1 MRASERQQLAV
12 TGLKPRGLAEL
23 AYPRPAIDSLVS
35 SIAEMRETL
44 MADPATVDCAV
55 VSRLFDPAT
64 FARGWSYATSGA
76 VIDYSLGPESD
87 TVVGEVQG
95 RDPLPYQVEA
105 TLTRSPGGLAKAV
118 QGECSCPVGRNCKH
132 VAALLLTSGV
142 ADGSPRSSA
151 AGVPGTTRLPRAVRS
166 APPVRRARAAASWQK
181 PLLQVVESL
190 ADVGAGEESG
200 LALQFQL
207 VANRR
212 RPRSGS
218 TGPGIEVRPVVR
230 SPSGNWV
237 RTGTSWSKLDYS
249 YGTVG
254 TSAERR
260 ALLRELRALT
270 RLSSGYSSYEY
281 SSYSPDVP
289 LWLEDVTSRRL
300 WDLLAEAKEIGIPLV
315 SSGPVA
321 GPVRLVPTPAA
332 VGLDLLADGG
342 DLRMQPHVQAG
353 LERVPLESCVMVGSP
368 PHGLAWW
375 QRGQRPKGGLQLS
388 LAPFSSPLNPGQQAL
403 IASPAIEVPQRQRE
417 KFWQDFYPRLA
428 RSVALASSDG
438 SVELPALPSL
448 LLVLSIRHHNT
459 RCVASWGRALEG
471 SASRDPLWEGA
482 GLEPE
487 LEGVVA
493 ATTET
498 VRPIVPAMLE
508 PHWEGDRLATSV
520 ELFGMD
526 SARLVNDLLPVLS
539 GLPGLLV
546 EQEGDAP
553 DYRETQSA
561 PVVSLGSTG
570 RGVDGDWF
578 DLRVE
583 VSIDGERV
591 VFQELFVALA
601 EGQSHML
608 LPSGTYFALDRPELA
623 ELAELIAEAR
633 ALQDRDGRDPNEIR
647 LSRFQAGL
655 WEDLQRLGVV
665 TAQAGEWEAAVRAL
679 AGAGDV
685 APAELP
691 ASVEATLRPYQ
702 RSGYEWL
709 AFLYSHRLGGILAD
723 DMGLGKTLQAI
734 SLVCRARREL
744 GVDKPFLVV
753 APTSVVE
760 SWAHECRRFA
770 PDLRVSTVAETKA
783 RRWVGLADLAEKSDL
798 VICSY
803 TLFRLEYDDYEGI
816 EWAGLFLDEA
826 QFVKNPRAIAHLRA
840 KALPAPFKVA
850 MTGTPI
856 ENNLKELWA
865 LLSITAPGLFPRAER
880 FAEHYSVP
888 IERKGDA
895 ERLAQLRRRIRPLML
910 RRTKDQVASE
920 LPDKQEHVLELELAP
935 RHRRLYQARLQRE
948 RQKILG
954 LLGEMDR
961 HHIEILRSLTVLR
974 QAALDMALVEERCE
988 GVPAT
993 KLDFLAE
1000 MLDEIVADGHR
1011 VLVFSQFTRF
1021 LSKAAARAKAGG
1033 IGHCY
1038 LDGRTRKRDE
1048 VIARFRR
1055 GEAPVFFIS
1064 LKAGGFGL
1072 NLTEADYCILLD
1084 PWWNPATEAQA
1095 VDRVHRIGQ
1104 TRKVMVYRMVAKD
1117 TIEEKVMALKA
1128 KKAALFD
1135 SVMSGGGFET
1145 ARLSAADIRALLD

>member
-1 MRASERQQLAV
+1 VVMP
-12 TGLKPRGLAEL
+12 T
-23 AYPRPAIDSLVS
+23 
-35 SIAEMRETL
+35 
-44 MADPATVDCAV
+44 TVEGAA
-55 VSRLFDPAT
+55 VSRLFDPST
-64 FARGWSYATSGA
+64 FARGCSYASSGA
-76 VIDYSLGPESD
+76 VIDYSFGPEPD

-95 RDPLPYQVEA
+95 RAALPYQVEA
-105 TLTRSPGGLAKAV
+105 RVTRSPSGLARV
-118 QGECSCPVGRNCKH
+118 VDGECSCPAGWNCKH
-132 VAALLLTSGV
+132 VVALLLVSGA
-142 ADGSPRSSA
+142 ADAAPSRSAGARSA
-151 AGVPGTTRLPRAVRS
+151 ALQPRTRRG
-166 APPVRRARAAASWQK
+166 APLARTARKAPAWQI
-181 PLLQVVESL
+181 PLLQVVDGS
-190 ADVGAGEESG
+190 VGTAAGEESG

-207 VANRR
+207 VTNRR
-212 RPRSGS
+212 KTRTGS

-249 YGTVG
+249 YGAG
-254 TSAERR
+254 GASPERM
-260 ALLRELRALT
+260 ALLRELRALN
-270 RLSSGYSSYEY
+270 RLSSGYSSYQY
-281 SSYSPDVP
+281 PSHGPDIP
-289 LWLEDVTSRRL
+289 LWLEDVSSRRL
-300 WDLLAEAKEIGIPLV
+300 WDLLAEAKQIGIPLV
-315 SSGPVA
+315 SSGPAA
-321 GPVRLVPTPAA
+321 GPVRLVATPAT
-332 VGLDLLADGG
+332 VGLDLLADGPG
-342 DLRMQPHVQAG
+342 LRMQPQVQAG
-353 LERVPLESCVMVGSP
+353 GERVALESCVMIGSP

-375 QRGQRPKGGLQLS
+375 REGRESKAGVQLS
-388 LAPFSSPLNPGQQAL
+388 MAPFSSPLHPGQQAL
-403 IASPAIEVPQRQRE
+403 IAGPAVEVPRRHQER
-417 KFWQDFYPRLA
+417 FWRDFYPRLA
-428 RSVALASSDG
+428 RSLAVVSSDE
-438 SVELPALPSL
+438 SVELPPLPPL
-448 LLVLSIRHHNT
+448 LLVLTVRHRGT

-471 SASRDPLWEGA
+471 SPSRDSLWEGA

-487 LEGVVA
+487 LESVVA

-498 VRPIVPAMLE
+498 VRSIIPAMVE
-508 PHWEGDRLATSV
+508 PHWDGDRLAASV
-520 ELFGMD
+520 ELSGMD
-526 SARLVNDLLPVLS
+526 AARLVTDLLPLLS
-539 GLPGLLV
+539 ARSGLLV

-553 DYRETQSA
+553 DYREAEGS
-561 PVVSLGSTG
+561 PVVSLEAAG

-583 VSIDGERV
+583 VSIDGEQV
-591 VFQELFVALA
+591 VFQDLFVALA
-601 EGQSHML
+601 EGHSHLL
-608 LPSGTYFALDRPELA
+608 LPSGTYFSLDRPELV

-633 ALQDRDGRDPNEIR
+633 ALQDRDSRDPDHIR

-665 TAQAGEWEAAVRAL
+665 TAQAGEWETAVRAL
-679 AGAGDV
+679 AEAGDGT
-685 APAELP
+685 PAELP
-691 ASVEATLRPYQ
+691 DGVEATLRPYQ

-734 SLVCRARREL
+734 SLICRARQDL

-760 SWAHECRRFA
+760 NWAHECRQFA
-770 PDLRVSTVAETKA
+770 PELRVSTVAETES
-783 RRWVGLADLAEKSDL
+783 RRWVSLADLADKSD
-798 VICSY
+798 VVVCSY
-803 TLFRLEYDDYEGI
+803 TLFRLEYDDYEAV

-826 QFVKNPRAIAHLRA
+826 QFVKNPRSIAYARA

-856 ENNLKELWA
+856 ENNLRELWA
-865 LLSITAPGLFPRAER
+865 LLSITAPGLFPRADR
-880 FAEHYSVP
+880 FADHYSIP
-888 IERKGDA
+888 IERKGDT

-920 LPDKQEHVLELELAP
+920 LPDKQEHVLELELTT

-954 LLGEMDR
+954 LLGDMDR
-961 HHIEILRSLTVLR
+961 HQIEILRSLTVLR
-974 QAALDMALVEERCE
+974 QAALDMALVDDRCE
-988 GVPAT
+988 GVPST
-993 KLDFLAE
+993 KLDLLAE
-1000 MLDEIVADGHR
+1000 MLAEIVADGHR

-1021 LSKAAARAKAGG
+1021 LSKAAARAKADG

-1038 LDGRTRKRDE
+1038 LDGRTRKRDQ
-1048 VIARFRR
+1048 VIARFRS